1 MRQIQ
6 KMRSKGIFI
15 TLEGPDGCGKTTH
28 AGKIA
33 QYLKRMGFSVV
44 RTREPGGTPVAEK
57 IRRIL
62 LKVDNRMSSE
72 AELLLYEASRA
83 DHVTNLIR
91 PALKKGKIVICE
103 RFCDATLAYQGY
115 GRGLHKRD
123 IKNLNKYCTGS
134 LKPDLTILL
143 DLPVSV
149 GLQRVINAG
158 TSGKPAD
165 MDRLEQEHISF
176 HRRVRRGYLKI
187 AAQEPRRV
195 KIISSAQSISRVY
208 EEIIKSLDKVLK
220 KSK

>member
-1 MRQIQ
+1 M
-6 KMRSKGIFI
+6 KSKGIFI

-33 QYLKRMGFSVV
+33 QYLRRKGFSVV
-44 RTREPGGTPVAEK
+44 RTREPGGTTVAEK
-57 IRRIL
+57 IRNIL
-62 LKVDNRMSSE
+62 LNTDNRMSYE

-83 DHVTNLIR
+83 DHVAKLIR
-91 PALKKGKIVICE
+91 PALNKGKIVICE

-115 GRGLHKRD
+115 GRGLNNKD

-143 DLPVSV
+143 DVPVRV
-149 GLQRVINAG
+149 GLQRVMNTG
-158 TSGKPAD
+158 TSGKPAG

-176 HRRVRRGYLKI
+176 HRRVRKGYLKI

-195 KIISSAQSISRVY
+195 KIISSGKSISMVY
-208 EEIIKSLDKVLK
+208 DEIVKSLDKVLQK
-220 KSK
+220 RK